1 MFIFYNFILS
11 LLKYMLVTNS
21 KILDFQ
27 DINNIKIIKENKRK
41 IWQKQK
47 YFIIKEN
54 KTRNNKR
61 RFANPG
67 SNMAPIHTNDT

>member
-1 MFIFYNFILS
+1 MVFIFYYFILP

-54 KTRNNKR
+54 KKNGTPSK
-61 RFANPG
+61 
-67 SNMAPIHTNDT
+67 

>member
-1 MFIFYNFILS
+1 
-11 LLKYMLVTNS
+11 MLVTNS

-27 DINNIKIIKENKRK
+27 VINNIKIIKENKRK

-54 KTRNNKR
+54 KKNGTPSK
-61 RFANPG
+61 
-67 SNMAPIHTNDT
+67 